1 MARDPSFPRTRHVA
15 LSFSERPEEAKAEGA
30 EATLLPISS
39 AEGEPHAGTP
49 LPKPAQPG
57 APGVPAKGDLPAAAS
72 EDALSTGVHAAAP
85 QPRELPAVVVADIS
99 LPDPDDSCRAF
110 DGGVAQ
116 VRCASSLEGR
126 AAAGDLAARAAS
138 LGEAVLLAGLSRWYA
153 LGPIGDGYC
162 NSCELVL
169 SETLRESYG
178 DHFEPFA
185 VLPLLR
191 DPALPASER
200 PFARVKEALRLSEAV
215 SAGKRAVL
223 RARDEARSKRSLE
236 IAVLGQVGAL
246 DAASLSLCPHLDGL
260 VFSLPSFDPYDA
272 LLPLQAARAA
282 LGARPAIALLP
293 RETTPAQARLFAGL
307 ATACDCDVLLDAGAS
322 GETRAAL
329 LAHRTFLNVVRERFR
344 PSQPLPDAELL
355 FSPRCDHWTAGG
367 HAKSSSACLAGL
379 ARAQLQPAVRLDLD
393 GGVKAQLL
401 VLAGAAAL
409 PVSDAAAARRFVE
422 GGGDALVI
430 GACTVIDD
438 EGRAIEP
445 LFPSVKSGLERVSE
459 GRVYALEDTALLPRA
474 LRELGRRPQVTVA
487 GRGRLLLRT
496 YLDVERKLDLH
507 LVNLDLRDA
516 GVAAAQGVQ
525 LSIAGSAAGGG
536 RIGYWFAQEREG
548 GRDGER
554 ITLNPSGFSVSTIL
568 PSVEAYALLA
578 VPR

>member
-30 EATLLPISS
+30 EAILLPIRA
-39 AEGEPHAGTP
+39 AEGEPRAGTP
-49 LPKPAQPG
+49 LPEPVQPG
-57 APGVPAKGDLPAAAS
+57 APGVPSKGDLPAAAS
-72 EDALSTGVHAAAP
+72 EDALSAGVQPAAP
-85 QPRELPAVVVADIS
+85 QPRELPAVVAVDIS
-99 LPDPDDSCRAF
+99 QPDGDDSCSAF
-110 DGGVAQ
+110 DGSVAQ
-116 VRCASSLEGR
+116 VRCASSLSGR
-126 AAAGDLAARAAS
+126 DVSGALAARAAS
-138 LGEAVLLAGLSRWYA
+138 LGEAVLLSGLGRWYA
-153 LGPIGDGYC
+153 LGPLGDGYC
-162 NSCELVL
+162 RSCELML
-169 SETLRESYG
+169 GETLRESYG
-178 DHFEPFA
+178 DHFEPFE

-215 SAGKRAVL
+215 SSGKRAVL

-246 DAASLSLCPHLDGL
+246 DAAALLLSPHLDGL
-260 VFSLPSFDPYDA
+260 IFSLASFDPYEA

-307 ATACDCDVLLDAGAS
+307 ATACDCDVLLDEGAS
-322 GETRAAL
+322 SEARAAL
-329 LAHRTFLNVVRERFR
+329 LLHRSFLNVVRDRFR

-355 FSPRCDHWTAGG
+355 FSPRCDHWTAGAHG
-367 HAKSSSACLAGL
+367 KSSSVCIAGL

-401 VLAGAAAL
+401 VLAGAGAL
-409 PVSDAAAARRFVE
+409 SAGDAAAARRFVE

-430 GACTVIDD
+430 GPCLVADA
-438 EGRAIEP
+438 EGRILEP

-459 GRVYALEDTALLPRA
+459 GRVYALEDSALLPRA
-474 LRELGRRPQVTVA
+474 LRELGRRPQINVA
-487 GRGRLLLRT
+487 GRGRLLLRS
-496 YLDVERKLDLH
+496 YLDVERKLDVH
-507 LVNLDLRDA
+507 LVNLDLREA

-536 RIGYWFAQEREG
+536 RIGYWFAEGREG

-568 PSVEAYALLA
+568 PSVDAYALLA